1 MSNRDFI
8 WLCGEYGIL
17 PSIALEDDG
26 VVRILKSKVN
36 DTRKQ
41 LELSGYLK
49 ANF

>member
-1 MSNRDFI
+1 MNKRDFI
-8 WLCGEYGIL
+8 WLCGEYNIL
-17 PSIALEDDG
+17 PSVALEDDG

-49 ANF
+49 INF